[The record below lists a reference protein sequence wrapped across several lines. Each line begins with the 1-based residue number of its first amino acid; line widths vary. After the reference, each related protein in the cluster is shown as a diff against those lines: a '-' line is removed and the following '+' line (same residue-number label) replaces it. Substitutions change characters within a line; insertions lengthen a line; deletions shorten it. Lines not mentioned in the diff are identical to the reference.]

1 MTLVLGNYSSPS
13 NSPSVGLCPGCF
25 SLRFL
30 VEGSARVGGGV
41 PIFSRARAFTA
52 DAALKGLGL
61 RRFAAISVARA
72 VRILSALLQDSV
84 RAWSIPAICA
94 MLY

>member
-1 MTLVLGNYSSPS
+1 M
-13 NSPSVGLCPGCF
+13 
-25 SLRFL
+25 
-30 VEGSARVGGGV
+30 

-52 DAALKGLGL
+52 DAALKGMGL

-84 RAWSIPAICA
+84 HAWSILAFYA

>member
-1 MTLVLGNYSSPS
+1 
-13 NSPSVGLCPGCF
+13 
-25 SLRFL
+25 LRFL

-52 DAALKGLGL
+52 DAALKGMGL

-72 VRILSALLQDSV
+72 VRILSALLQDSAH
-84 RAWSIPAICA
+84 AWSILAIYA

>member
-1 MTLVLGNYSSPS
+1 MRLGNYSSPS
-13 NSPSVGLCPGCF
+13 NSPSVGLCRGCF

-52 DAALKGLGL
+52 DAALKGLGFG
-61 RRFAAISVARA
+61 RFTAVSVGSA

-84 RAWSIPAICA
+84 HAWSTHAIYA

>member
-1 MTLVLGNYSSPS
+1 
-13 NSPSVGLCPGCF
+13 
-25 SLRFL
+25 LRFL

-52 DAALKGLGL
+52 DAALKGMGFG
-61 RRFAAISVARA
+61 RFAAISVARA
-72 VRILSALLQDSV
+72 LRILSAPLEDSV
-84 RAWSIPAICA
+84 HAWPILAIYA